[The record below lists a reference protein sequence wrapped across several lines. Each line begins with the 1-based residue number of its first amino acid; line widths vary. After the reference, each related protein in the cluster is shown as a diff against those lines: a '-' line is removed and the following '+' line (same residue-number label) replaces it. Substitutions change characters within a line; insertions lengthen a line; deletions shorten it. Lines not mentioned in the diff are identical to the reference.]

1 MSEEYISPEEL
12 AKRGFTV
19 RDNQVYRLT
28 LIERY
33 FEKGWLEFG
42 DHRLTPEI
50 RLEAADRL
58 AADFYFSRFPQNSA
72 IDWQKERVDGGLNKC
87 EPTAVLDARDRFF
100 KAIKAI
106 PSEFWPV
113 VQDVVLY
120 ETRPDIGGATK
131 AMYNELLA
139 VFKRDLCRGLDRLAL
154 HYGVRIVR
162 HKILATRTEAQPAT
176 PNQRRY
182 TIEVKGKRNGV

>member
-1 MSEEYISPEEL
+1 MNEEYISPEEL

-19 RDNQVYRLT
+19 RGAVVVRLS

-33 FEKGWLEFG
+33 YEKGWLNHG
-42 DHRLTPEI
+42 DSRLTPEI

-72 IDWQKERVDGGLNKC
+72 IDWQKERVDGGLNKT
-87 EPTAVLDARDRFF
+87 EPAAVLDARDRFF
-100 KAIKAI
+100 KAIKSI
-106 PSEFWPV
+106 PAEFWPV

-139 VFKRDLCRGLDRLAL
+139 VFKRDLCRGLDRLAF

-162 HKILATRTEAQPAT
+162 HKILVTHTEAQPAI
-176 PNQRRY
+176 PNKRRY
-182 TIEVKGKRNGV
+182 TIEVKEKR